1 MVLAYAAELQ
11 PLLPT
16 QQGSY
21 PPPLKKPRGYLIKDE
36 DLSNIAGLPWLTFT
50 VSALAVGMIPQGIR
64 IVTYIVG
71 GLGFVNSVIYIGLGF
86 SQGQAKDRRSA
97 MGSFS
102 VGLLCMA
109 SLGAGWMVGLL
120 ADYSYM
126 DEYWRLARGSTH
138 QNVMASGLGAVTYSD
153 ASVLEFRS
161 GTFIDTERSLGYMEH
176 GQVYC
181 VAPVTGQAFSSSPLY
196 YAVGLNCCDQ
206 RSNFRCSKA
215 EPGAGKVLTAVVLS
229 KGESDPYQTA
239 IRMLGSVYNLQEKE
253 GDARISLKFLSD
265 VDDHVGDLW
274 HGAFISIICASM
286 CHGFICVILVVF
298 LRNRLKDRP
307 PSSSEF

>member
-11 PLLPT
+11 PLLPS

-21 PPPLKKPRGYLIKDE
+21 PPPLKKPRGHLIKDE

-50 VSALAVGMIPQGIR
+50 LSALAVGMMPQGFR
-64 IVTYIVG
+64 IVAYIVAG
-71 GLGFVNSVIYIGLGF
+71 AGLVNAAVFIGLGF

-97 MGSFS
+97 IGSFS

-109 SLGAGWMVGLL
+109 ALCAGWTVGLL
-120 ADYSYM
+120 VDYAYM

-153 ASVLEFRS
+153 ASVLEFQS
-161 GTFIDTERSLGYMEH
+161 GTFIDTERTLGYMEH

-181 VAPVTGQAFSSSPLY
+181 VAPVTGQAFSTSPLY
-196 YAVGLNCCDQ
+196 YAVGRNCCDQ

-215 EPGAGKVLTAVVLS
+215 EPSAGKVLTAVVLS
-229 KGESDPYQTA
+229 KGESDPYKTA
-239 IRMLGSVYNLQEKE
+239 IRMLGSVYGLQEKE
-253 GDARISLKFLSD
+253 GDDRISLKFLSD
-265 VDDHVGDLW
+265 VDDYVGDLW
-274 HGAFISIICASM
+274 HSAFISIICASM
-286 CHGFICVILVVF
+286 FYGFICVILVVL

-307 PSSSEF
+307 PPSSEF